1 MIESKSWFDYV
12 IYVALVLLVG
22 GLIWSAITLYQGFKE
37 RSEAYD
43 IAHEKLVQAEIE
55 IEENQYKTLSDY
67 LKEDEKNIII
77 SSENGDGFLVKTN
90 KKSYTVIF
98 NDNGK
103 EIEKII
109 EN

>member
-1 MIESKSWFDYV
+1 MLEEKRFTWIDILFVCSIVVVAGLTTWGVFN
-12 IYVALVLLVG
+12 IYKDSEEEKEAAKTY
-22 GLIWSAITLYQGFKE
+22 AITLQKQE
-37 RSEAYD
+37 D
-43 IAHEKLVQAEIE
+43 
-55 IEENQYKTLSDY
+55 NQYKSLSDY
-67 LKEDEKNIII
+67 LKVDEKNIII
-77 SSENGDGFLVKTN
+77 SGENGDGYLVKTN